1 VSTGLILLL
10 ACGPEA
16 PDPEPNEV
24 EGWESRP
31 QVDEAVLEIMD
42 RDHVPGVAVCTLV
55 EGRTDWCQGYGW
67 ADIETERPVTPQTA
81 FLLASV
87 SKLATGEA
95 ARATL
100 EPSAVVDVGFLI
112 GHPSGDAITHRM
124 LATHTSGIEDNWSVL
139 DAYYTVEGD
148 SPVALGDFLF
158 DYLDPSGAEYHERR
172 NFGADPGTAYDY
184 SNVGAALLGYA
195 VEVETGTDFAQWCA
209 TEIFQPLGMTS
220 TSWRLADLD
229 EDILAMPYT
238 GLFGDQAAGHY
249 SFPDYPDGALR
260 SSSQDMALFLEATAD
275 RVHEPLVSGLE
286 PDQGWI
292 WYRWDLGGHTVWG
305 HDGGDFGVST
315 EVGLLDDGRGFVVL
329 MNGEGGWNTLQDIEV
344 AILEL

>member
-1 VSTGLILLL
+1 MSTGLILLL
-10 ACGPEA
+10 ACRPGA
-16 PDPEPNEV
+16 SDPEPNEV

-31 QVDEAVLEIMD
+31 LVDEAVLEIMS

-55 EGRTDWCQGYGW
+55 DGRTDWCQGYGW
-67 ADIETERPVTPQTA
+67 ADIETERPVTPRTA

-87 SKLATGEA
+87 SKLVTGEA
-95 ARATL
+95 ARTTL
-100 EPSAVVDVGFLI
+100 DASAEVDVDFRI
-112 GHPSGDAITHRM
+112 GHTSGTAITHRM
-124 LATHTSGIEDNWSVL
+124 LATHTSGIEDNWDVL
-139 DAYYTVEGD
+139 DAYYVEGD

-158 DYLDPSGAEYHERR
+158 DYLDPAGAEYNQWG
-172 NFGADPGTAYDY
+172 NFGADPGTAYEY

-209 TEIFQPLGMTS
+209 TEIFQPLAMTN

-238 GLFGDQAAGHY
+238 GFFGDQATGHY

-260 SSSQDMALFLEATAD
+260 SSAQDMALFLEASTELE
-275 RVHEPLVSGLE
+275 HQPLVWGLE

-292 WYRWDLGGHTVWG
+292 WYRWDLADHTVWG
-305 HDGGDFGVST
+305 HDGGDYGVST

-344 AILEL
+344 AILGL